1 MTPAKGYTEMKD
13 SGIEWIPQI
22 PTDWQVKRLKEL
34 FSFGKGLPITKADL
48 VDSGVAVISYGQI
61 HAKSNTGTHLA
72 KSLLRYV
79 PKTFLETNPSAILR
93 KGDIVLADTSED
105 LDGLGNAALMD
116 IDDTVF
122 AGYHTIILH
131 PGNADFSKYLSYLFR
146 TDNWRSQLRANASG
160 IKVFSVTQKMLR
172 SCNLILPPKAVRDA
186 ITAYLDTQC
195 AKIDEIIAQAKA
207 SIEDYKQWKASIIYE
222 AVTKG
227 LDPNVEMKDS
237 GIEWIGKMPKHWQDI
252 NPKALFSQRKER
264 ANPGDRQL
272 TASQQFGVIYQDEY
286 MEMTGTKV
294 VTVEKD
300 FDILK
305 HVSAGDFVISMR
317 SFQGGL
323 EYSTKSGSISSA
335 YVMLVPNLKLVYPR
349 YYRWLL
355 KSNGYIRAL
364 QSTSDLVRDGQAMR
378 YSNFAK
384 VRLITL
390 PLGEQ
395 EQIAY
400 YLDTQCAKIDKLM
413 AEKQSLID
421 DLESYKKSLIYEVV
435 TGKRRV
441 EDATQMTIAILSPEI
456 LRYRKALLML
466 RVLDLLGTGVRGRI
480 QLQKCMFAAECLLNM
495 PFHTQFIRY
504 EHGPY
509 DPELLNIEEIVN
521 KNGWYT
527 VLNGSPVTYQKGK
540 EFEAGL
546 REYMATFS
554 AIDVNLRKIVR
565 FLKPMK
571 TSQAERVA
579 TLLAAWNDFIIDGV
593 PNPTDKEIIDEVV
606 THWTPNKANPQYS
619 TWQDTLYKMRENQF
633 VPKGTGVHTQ
643 QKKSQQER

>member
-1 MTPAKGYTEMKD
+1 MTPVKGYTEMKD
-13 SGIEWIPQI
+13 SGIDWIGEI
-22 PTDWQVKRLKEL
+22 PSHWKIGKVKNIFAATKTIVGNDVDSYQRLALTLNGVVKRSKTDDTGLQPEKFETYQILRQNEL
-34 FSFGKGLPITKADL
+34 VFKLIDLQNVSTSRVGRSSYDGIVSPAYIVLHEKSKRSTKYAEYFFLAMWMHQIFNQLGADGVRSNIGTSALLNLPFI
-48 VDSGVAVISYGQI
+48 I
-61 HAKSNTGTHLA
+61 
-72 KSLLRYV
+72 V
-79 PKTFLETNPSAILR
+79 PDDEQSAI
-93 KGDIVLADTSED
+93 A
-105 LDGLGNAALMD
+105 
-116 IDDTVF
+116 
-122 AGYHTIILH
+122 
-131 PGNADFSKYLSYLFR
+131 
-146 TDNWRSQLRANASG
+146 
-160 IKVFSVTQKMLR
+160 
-172 SCNLILPPKAVRDA
+172 
-186 ITAYLDTQC
+186 AYLDTQC

-207 SIEDYKQWKASIIYE
+207 SIEYYKQWKASIIYE

-237 GIEWIGKMPKHWQDI
+237 GIEWIGRMPKHWQDI

-272 TASQQFGVIYQDEY
+272 TASQQFGVIYQVEY
-286 MEMTGTKV
+286 MELTGTKV

-384 VRLITL
+384 VRLINP

-395 EQIAY
+395 EQIAN
-400 YLDTQCAKIDKLM
+400 YLDTQCAKIDTLM
-413 AEKQSLID
+413 TEKQSLID

-441 EDATQMTIAILSPEI
+441 ADTSETTIAILTPEI

-466 RVLDLLGTGVRGRI
+466 RVLDLLGDDTRGRI

-495 PFHTQFIRY
+495 PFHTQYVRY

-509 DPELLNIEEIVN
+509 DPHLQSFETILSS
-521 KNGWYT
+521 NGWYT
-527 VLNGSPVTYQKGK
+527 VLQGSPVTYQKGK
-540 EFEAGL
+540 RFEEGL
-546 REYMATFS
+546 KEYMNAYS
-554 AIDVNLRKIVR
+554 DIDSKLKKIVD
-565 FLKPMK
+565 FLRPMK

-579 TLLAAWNDFIIDGV
+579 TLLAVWNDYILDGI
-593 PNPTDKEIIDEVV
+593 PQPSDKEIIDEVV
-606 THWTPNKANPQYS
+606 THWTPNKSNPQYS
-619 TWQDTLYKMRENQF
+619 TWQDTLCKMRKNQF
-633 VPKGTGVHTQ
+633 IPKGTGVHTL
-643 QKKSQQER
+643 QKNS

>member
-1 MTPAKGYTEMKD
+1 MTPVKGYTEMKD
-13 SGIEWIPQI
+13 SGIDWIGEI
-22 PTDWQVKRLKEL
+22 PSHWKIGKVKNIFAATKTIVGNDVDSYQRLALTLNGVVKRSKTDDTGLQPEKFETYQILRQNEL
-34 FSFGKGLPITKADL
+34 VFKLIDLQNVSTSRVGRSSYDGIVSPAYIVLHEMSKRSTKYAEYFFLAMWMHQIFNQLGADGVRSNIGTSALLNLPFI
-48 VDSGVAVISYGQI
+48 I
-61 HAKSNTGTHLA
+61 
-72 KSLLRYV
+72 V
-79 PKTFLETNPSAILR
+79 PDDEQSAI
-93 KGDIVLADTSED
+93 A
-105 LDGLGNAALMD
+105 
-116 IDDTVF
+116 
-122 AGYHTIILH
+122 
-131 PGNADFSKYLSYLFR
+131 
-146 TDNWRSQLRANASG
+146 
-160 IKVFSVTQKMLR
+160 
-172 SCNLILPPKAVRDA
+172 
-186 ITAYLDTQC
+186 AYLDTQC

-237 GIEWIGKMPKHWQDI
+237 GIEWIGRMPKHWQDI

-272 TASQQFGVIYQDEY
+272 TASQQFGVIYQVEY
-286 MEMTGTKV
+286 MELTGTKV

-384 VRLITL
+384 VRLINP

-395 EQIAY
+395 EQIAN
-400 YLDTQCAKIDKLM
+400 YLDTQCAKIDTLM
-413 AEKQSLID
+413 TEKQSLID

-441 EDATQMTIAILSPEI
+441 ADTSETTIAILTPEI

-466 RVLDLLGTGVRGRI
+466 RVLDLLGDDTRGRI

-495 PFHTQFIRY
+495 PFHTQYVRY

-509 DPELLNIEEIVN
+509 DPHLQSFETILSS
-521 KNGWYT
+521 NGWYT
-527 VLNGSPVTYQKGK
+527 VLQGSPVTYQKGK
-540 EFEAGL
+540 RFEEGL
-546 REYMATFS
+546 KEYMNAYS
-554 AIDVNLRKIVR
+554 DIDSKLKKIVD
-565 FLKPMK
+565 FLRPMK

-579 TLLAAWNDFIIDGV
+579 TLLAVWNDYILDGI
-593 PNPTDKEIIDEVV
+593 PQPSDKEIIDEVV
-606 THWTPNKANPQYS
+606 THWTPNKSNPQYS
-619 TWQDTLYKMRENQF
+619 TWQDTLCKMRKNQF
-633 VPKGTGVHTQ
+633 IPKGTGVHTL
-643 QKKSQQER
+643 QKNS

>member
-13 SGIEWIPQI
+13 SGIEWSPQI

-237 GIEWIGKMPKHWQDI
+237 GIEWIGRMPSDWAIIRVKNLLAEI
-252 NPKALFSQRKER
+252 NDRSETGSEEPLSMSQVLGIVPSSMIAVANPATSYVGAKIVRPNDLVFNKLKAHLGVFAVSNYDGLVSPDYAVYRANER
-264 ANPGDRQL
+264 ANPK
-272 TASQQFGVIYQDEY
+272 F
-286 MEMTGTKV
+286 
-294 VTVEKD
+294 
-300 FDILK
+300 
-305 HVSAGDFVISMR
+305 
-317 SFQGGL
+317 L
-323 EYSTKSGSISSA
+323 EYLFKT
-335 YVMLVPNLKLVYPR
+335 PNCIQEFK
-349 YYRWLL
+349 
-355 KSNGYIRAL
+355 KYITGVGAGLSRL
-364 QSTSDLVRDGQAMR
+364 YTSDLFSIKVALPVIDVQKHIVEYLNGFCSQAD
-378 YSNFAK
+378 A
-384 VRLITL
+384 LI
-390 PLGEQ
+390 
-395 EQIAY
+395 
-400 YLDTQCAKIDKLM
+400 D
-413 AEKQSLID
+413 EKQSLID

-435 TGKRRV
+435 TGKRRIT
-441 EDATQMTIAILSPEI
+441 EPDQMAIAVLSPDI
-456 LRYRKALLML
+456 LRYQKALLML
-466 RVLDLLGTGVRGRI
+466 RILDLLGNEARGRI
-480 QLQKCMFAAECLLNM
+480 HLQKCMFAAECLLNI
-495 PFHTQFIRY
+495 PFQTQYIRY
-504 EHGPY
+504 DHGPY
-509 DPELLNIEEIVN
+509 DLHLADYE
-521 KNGWYT
+521 T
-527 VLNGSPVTYQKGK
+527 VLCDSGWFNIQKGSHVTYQKSRHFA
-540 EFEAGL
+540 EGL
-546 REYMATFS
+546 KEYMNVFS
-554 AIDVNLRKIVR
+554 DIDEKLKHIVA

-571 TSQAERVA
+571 TTQAERVA
-579 TLLAAWNDFIIDGV
+579 TLLAAWNDFIIDGISH
-593 PNPTDKEIIDEVV
+593 PTDKEIINEVMSN
-606 THWTPNKANPQYS
+606 WTPNKANPQYS
-619 TWQDTLYKMRENQF
+619 TWQDTLTKMRKNRF
-633 VPKGTGVHTQ
+633 IPSGFGIHTL
-643 QKKSQQER
+643 KKEVLLQEE